1 MKNLILFIAAGIV
14 ILVAVA
20 GLFAYSAKD
29 VEVVSADISTIKD
42 LSFTGV
48 TIEGDIEVYNGGF
61 LPVIVDMI
69 TYTVMLENVEGI
81 VGEGNITGGT
91 VMPGENGVFPVV
103 IRLEWIPSLETA
115 LELITSEKTFA
126 EVSGI
131 VHIAELKGFIKLELP
146 FTARVNL
153 QGYVEQFMPTFPSI
167 KPGGITSDIIE
178 GVGDVIDIVS
188 ENAEGVID
196 AIGGLIG

>member
-14 ILVAVA
+14 IIIAVA

-29 VEVVSADISTIKD
+29 VEIVSADISTIKD

-48 TIEGDIEVYNGGF
+48 TIEGEIEVHNGGF

-69 TYTVMLENVEGI
+69 TYSVVMEDIEGV
-81 VGEGNITGGT
+81 VGEGNITGKT
-91 VMPGENGVFPVV
+91 VMPGENEMFPVV
-103 IRLEWIPSLETA
+103 IRLEWVPSLETA
-115 LELITSEKTFA
+115 LELITSNSTYA
-126 EVSGI
+126 EVAGI

-153 QGYVEQFMPTFPSI
+153 QGYVEQFMPTLPSVI
-167 KPGGITSDIIE
+167 PDGITSDIIE

-188 ENAEGVID
+188 DNAGDIIGAIEGLVS
-196 AIGGLIG
+196 